1 MPLEIKEYVPLAQH
15 TSIRIGGP
23 ARFFC
28 VVKSEQD
35 LSEALEFAREKNL
48 PVFMLGGGC
57 NSIFPDKG
65 IDGLVIKVQNIE
77 FNPEPHRVQGYPAP
91 DVVRG
96 KQESDG
102 KFIVGAGIGLGF
114 LAQETAK
121 LGFAGAEWC
130 SAVPGTVG
138 GAIYGNA
145 GAFGGEMKDII
156 VEVEYIDI
164 SEKRK
169 VCSKGASALGGKSE
183 KFNQL
188 ENKKCEFTYRESIFK
203 KHPEWIIWRAVI
215 QLRKGDI
222 EESQKKVQEFL
233 AKKRQGQD
241 LENKSAGCT
250 FKNPKLPDDKKFL
263 ENLRE
268 SLELEQEEFNKMTK
282 NGTISAGFLIDRLDL
297 KGKKIGGI
305 QISPKHTNFLIN
317 TGNATAED
325 AVIMISFI
333 KEKIRNHY
341 DIQLQEEIQ
350 MVGFSIE

>member
-1 MPLEIKEYVPLAQH
+1 MEILENIPLAQY

-57 NSIFPDKG
+57 NSLFPDKG
-65 IDGLVIKVQNIE
+65 IDGLVIKMQNTE
-77 FNPEPHRVQGYPAP
+77 F
-91 DVVRG
+91 
-96 KQESDG
+96 KQEADG
-102 KFIVGAGIGLGF
+102 KFIIGAGIGLGF
-114 LAQETAK
+114 LAQETVK

-130 SAVPGTVG
+130 AAVPGTVG

-145 GAFGGEMKDII
+145 GAFGGEIKDII
-156 VEVEYIDI
+156 VEVKYINI
-164 SEKRK
+164 
-169 VCSKGASALGGKSE
+169 SE
-183 KFNQL
+183 KFNEL
-188 ENKKCEFTYRESIFK
+188 ENKKCEFAYRESVFK

-215 QLRKGDI
+215 QLRKSDI
-222 EESQKKVQEFL
+222 SESQNKVQEFL

-263 ENLRE
+263 KTLRE
-268 SLELEQEEFNKMTK
+268 SLELEQEEFNEITK
-282 NGTISAGFLIDRLDL
+282 NGKISAGFLIDRLDL

-305 QISPKHTNFLIN
+305 QISPKHANFLIN

-341 DIQLQEEIQ
+341 DIQLHEEIQ
-350 MVGFSIE
+350 TIGF